1 MPRQELDGAEQ
12 QGQEVIILAKDD
24 VQQGEVE
31 VWAFYQAKVN
41 P

>member
-1 MPRQELDGAEQ
+1 MLRQELEGADQ
-12 QGQEVIILAKDD
+12 QVEVTILAKDD